1 MKRIMRTTRVFL
13 SILFLLVFS
22 CDLKDDLEDL
32 VITVSGKVTDDGEP
46 VVGALVLLVES
57 KDISEGLS
65 LSNGMVTDNSGRYT
79 IIDVDNGKYYV
90 VAVDDVNENAQFD
103 ADTDQLGFYG
113 IDPDNNDYEPNRI
126 TVSDEDV
133 KNVDIVYL
141 YSPSQE

>member
-1 MKRIMRTTRVFL
+1 MRTIRVFL

-22 CDLKDDLEDL
+22 CDLEDL
-32 VITVSGKVTDDGEP
+32 VITVSGKVTDEGEP

-79 IIDVDNGKYYV
+79 IIDVENGKYYV
-90 VAVDDVNENAQFD
+90 VAIDDVNGNAQFD
-103 ADTDQLGFYG
+103 AETDQLGFYG
-113 IDPDNNDYEPNRI
+113 IDPDNNDYEPDRI

-141 YSPSQE
+141 YSLPQE

>member
-1 MKRIMRTTRVFL
+1 MKRIMRTIRVFL

-22 CDLKDDLEDL
+22 CDLEDL
-32 VITVSGKVTDDGEP
+32 VITVSGKVTDEGEP

-79 IIDVDNGKYYV
+79 IIDVENGKYYV
-90 VAVDDVNENAQFD
+90 VAIDDVNGNAQFD
-103 ADTDQLGFYG
+103 AETDQLGFYG
-113 IDPDNNDYEPNRI
+113 IDPDNNDYEPDRI

-141 YSPSQE
+141 YSLPQE